1 MAGFNSVQAMVNA
14 HLAGQSRIY
23 TWRKTPSQTT
33 GSGIWFDLSMSPG
46 NPSAQYYAAAP
57 LAATVMTQASDGGL
71 FHGGAVSPATMY
83 VRKVMAL
90 TTTATAVPLPMIMLD
105 YLMYYPFVDES
116 LVGEVQTMDN
126 TNVLTRYTDGAG
138 VQIMAIVVAAHAV
151 GTGTFFTVNYTN
163 SDGVSNRSTVS
174 AQLNTQVVNGTVITS
189 ASNGTDRQ
197 GPFLCL
203 QAGDTGVR
211 SIESVTITGAGDVGL
226 FSLVLV
232 KPLAQ
237 MSIRGIDAPVEVDYF
252 KDFGGNMPIIADNA
266 YLNFICHPTGTL
278 SGAPIHGYIETVWG

>member
-1 MAGFNSVQAMVNA
+1 MAGFSSIGAMVNA

-33 GSGIWFDLSMSPG
+33 GSGVWFDLSMSPG
-46 NPSAQYYAAAP
+46 NPAAQYYAAAP
-57 LAATVMTQASDGGL
+57 LTATVLAQSTDGGL
-71 FHGGAVSPATMY
+71 FHGGAVTPSTMY
-83 VRKVMAL
+83 LRKMMAL
-90 TTTATAVPLPMIMLD
+90 TTTATAVPLPMILLD
-105 YLMYYPFVDES
+105 YLLHYPFVDES
-116 LVGEVQTMDN
+116 LVGDVQTMTN
-126 TNVLTRYTDGAG
+126 TNVLTRSTTGAG
-138 VQIMAIVVAAHAV
+138 VQMMPVVVAAHAV

-163 SDGVSNRSTVS
+163 SDGVAGRTSQTV
-174 AQLNTQVVNGTVITS
+174 QLTTQTVNGTILTTAS
-189 ASNGTDRQ
+189 ATDGCF
-197 GPFLCL
+197 GPFIPL
-203 QAGDTGVR
+203 QTGDTGVR
-211 SIESVTITGAGDVGL
+211 SVESVTVTGAGDVGL

-252 KDFGGNMPIIADNA
+252 KDFGGNMPVIADDA